1 MRFRWVVVGLPA
13 ERGDSVRI
21 KEDDGQE
28 RRTFLKKK
36 KEKRRRYF
44 WLRKRLKRDGN
55 LRNKLNVSGLK
66 T

>member
-28 RRTFLKKK
+28 RRTLKKK
-36 KEKRRRYF
+36 KERYF